1 MANILDRK
9 CLNCTLTKC
18 INCIGK
24 TKKDKERA
32 ANREYC
38 KTYYQRHRKE
48 CIERTLKNRAK
59 KREKENI
66 KKGYDMAIY
75 I

>member
-1 MANILDRK
+1 MANILDKK
-9 CLNCTLTKC
+9 CLNCKLPKC
-18 INCIGK
+18 NNCIGK
-24 TKKDKERA
+24 SEKDKERA

-48 CIERTLKNRAK
+48 CIERTLKNKAK